1 MSPVSDAY
9 GKKGLAS
16 AKHRTGMCKIAVDTP
31 YSHIELDNWEAAK
44 DEYSTTRVVLDHF
57 KDEINSI
64 LGGSYETAD
73 GKRKPVQIALLAGA
87 DLVDS
92 MNTPGVWSEEDLHY
106 ILGNYPLFILER
118 KGTDLSQTIAQLE
131 RFMGNFYIIPQL
143 IQNDVSSTKI
153 RLFRKQG
160 MSIWYL
166 VPDNVV
172 AYIEEHE
179 LYKGWGR
186 KPATAGVA
194 GDEVMTCK
202 DNWMN
207 RALIQG
213 VGLS

>member
-16 AKHRTGMCKIAVDTP
+16 AKHRIGMCKIAIDTP
-31 YSHIELDNWEAAK
+31 YSYVELDDWEAAK
-44 DEYSTTRVVLDHF
+44 DKYSTTAVVLDHF

-64 LGGSYETAD
+64 LGGGYEIAG
-73 GKRKPVQIALLAGA
+73 GKRKPAQIALLAGA

-118 KGTDLSQTIAQLE
+118 MGTDLSQTITQLD
-131 RFMGNFYIIPQL
+131 RFKGNFHVIPQL

-153 RLFRKQG
+153 RLFQKQG
-160 MSIWYL
+160 MSIRYL
-166 VPDNVV
+166 VPDSVV

-179 LYKGWGR
+179 LYK
-186 KPATAGVA
+186 
-194 GDEVMTCK
+194 
-202 DNWMN
+202 
-207 RALIQG
+207 
-213 VGLS
+213 S

>member
-1 MSPVSDAY
+1 MRAGFLSPVSDAY

-16 AKHRTGMCKIAVDTP
+16 AEHRIGMCKIAVDTP
-31 YSHIELDNWEAAK
+31 YSYIELDSWEAVK
-44 DEYSTTRVVLDHF
+44 DEYSTTAVVLDHF

-64 LGGSYETAD
+64 LGDGYETAD
-73 GKRKPVQIALLAGA
+73 GKRKPAQIALLAGA

-118 KGTDLSQTIAQLE
+118 MGTNLSQTIAQLE
-131 RFMGNFYIIPQL
+131 RFKGNLYIIPQL

-160 MSIWYL
+160 MSIRYL

-172 AYIEEHE
+172 AYIEKHG
-179 LYKGWGR
+179 LYKG
-186 KPATAGVA
+186 
-194 GDEVMTCK
+194 
-202 DNWMN
+202 
-207 RALIQG
+207 
-213 VGLS
+213 